1 MNKRTIK
8 QRIMRCTPRE
18 LQRIIETIHSWKGES
33 LNKGES
39 LDKIETVQ
47 DVIGLLTRPEY
58 IEEAR
63 RVEDET
69 GEPYFEVV
77 FDINR

>member
-18 LQRIIETIHSWKGES
+18 LQRVIETIHSWENGS
-33 LNKGES
+33 FN
-39 LDKIETVQ
+39 KIETVQ
-47 DVIGLLTRPEY
+47 DVIDLLTRPKY

-63 RVEDET
+63 RIEDET

>member
-8 QRIMRCTPRE
+8 QRIMCCTPKE
-18 LQRIIETIHSWKGES
+18 LQRIVETIHSWKDDFADEGFEQ
-33 LNKGES
+33 
-39 LDKIETVQ
+39 IETVQ
-47 DVIGLLTRPEY
+47 EIIDLLTRPEY

-63 RVEDET
+63 RIEEET

-77 FDINR
+77 FDIDR

>member
-1 MNKRTIK
+1 MNKKTIK

-18 LQRIIETIHSWKGES
+18 LQRIIETIHSWKD
-33 LNKGES
+33 ES

-47 DVIGLLTRPEY
+47 DVIDLLTRPEY

-63 RVEDET
+63 RIEDET

>member
-1 MNKRTIK
+1 MNKKTIK

-18 LQRIIETIHSWKGES
+18 LQRVIETIHSWKNDYSDEG
-33 LNKGES
+33 
-39 LDKIETVQ
+39 LDQIETVQ
-47 DVIGLLTRPEY
+47 DVIDLLTLPEY

-63 RVEDET
+63 RIEDET

>member
-1 MNKRTIK
+1 MNKKTIK

-18 LQRIIETIHSWKGES
+18 LQRVIETIHSWKD
-33 LNKGES
+33 ES

-47 DVIGLLTRPEY
+47 DVIDLLTRPEY

-63 RVEDET
+63 RIEDET

>member
-1 MNKRTIK
+1 MNKKTIK

-18 LQRIIETIHSWKGES
+18 LQRVIETIHSWEDG
-33 LNKGES
+33 S

-47 DVIGLLTRPEY
+47 DVIDLLTQPEY

>member
-1 MNKRTIK
+1 MNKKTIK

-18 LQRIIETIHSWKGES
+18 LQRVIETIHSWE
-33 LNKGES
+33 GES

-47 DVIGLLTRPEY
+47 DVIDLLTQPEY

-63 RVEDET
+63 KVEDET
-69 GEPYFEVV
+69 GEPYFEAV
-77 FDINR
+77 FDINK